1 MRKRLKLKSYP
12 LARCGTMCSETKR
25 EHTIANSQR
34 ATCVVIS
41 NDLHHLHG
49 EEFAAAAREAIIS
62 HGWHHLDGEGFIF
75 GGATA

>member
-25 EHTIANSQR
+25 EHTLANSR
-34 ATCVVIS
+34 GATCVVIS

-49 EEFAAAAREAIIS
+49 AEFAAAVREAIIS
-62 HGWHHLDGEGFIF
+62 HGWTRQEGEGFIF